1 MDNPYRQKVL
11 KAIQKLGQVH
21 SVWDVF
27 SDFVELGALCIAN
40 SIEVKGSE
48 TWEKRE
54 KQYLDTIGKYKPD
67 EQKLFP
73 EMFADLVQAL
83 DYELTWRN
91 APTDVLGTLFHELE
105 LHNK

>member
-1 MDNPYRQKVL
+1 MDNPYRQKIL

-54 KQYLDTIGKYKPD
+54 KQYLDRQI
-67 EQKLFP
+67 
-73 EMFADLVQAL
+73 QAGRAKAIP
-83 DYELTWRN
+83 RN
-91 APTDVLGTLFHELE
+91 VRGLGSSPGLRAYLA
-105 LHNK
+105 